1 LSADRPNPWA
11 RRSRTTVYE
20 NPWIQVHHDE
30 VSRPDGSP
38 GIYGV
43 VHFRERAVGIVPIGD
58 DGRILLVGQYRY
70 TLNRYSWEIP
80 EGGVAAN
87 ESLRQGAERELAE
100 ETGYRAA
107 GWTLLIPRFSLANS
121 VCDQIGA
128 VFTAINLEPGA
139 AAPEPSEEI
148 ELRWMELDDA
158 VALIDDG
165 QIDDTVTQ
173 LALLRIVALRSRP

>member
-1 LSADRPNPWA
+1 
-11 RRSRTTVYE
+11 
-20 NPWIQVHHDE
+20 
-30 VSRPDGSP
+30 
-38 GIYGV
+38 

-80 EGGVAAN
+80 EGGVVAN